1 MRRIDI
7 KKGILTQLLDIFGKQ
22 LIIKNNIQ
30 TRYTVHGRGAKTL
43 RLRVELNFKSEHF
56 LEKSSKKSFKNGPKY
71 FSFAK
76 DIYTLTT
83 FLQKVLKP
91 VFQNPTVRGMCPPL
105 ISASQKSPKIRTD
118 ERMNGRTDGTSGFD
132 QPTDVKSASRKKPE
146 MLKFSL
152 KCSEISSDRE
162 TIIQKTPRGFSF
174 LFRIFFELIF
184 FIGQSFRNRC
194 TKIWKFR

>member
-1 MRRIDI
+1 MHGRGAKTLRLC
-7 KKGILTQLLDIFGKQ
+7 KFTTNHNTQSARFFNFFLAKMEDFGQFWSLK
-22 LIIKNNIQ
+22 

-91 VFQNPTVRGMCPPL
+91 VFQNPTVERHVSTPHIRLAKVTKNPDE
-105 ISASQKSPKIRTD
+105 RTD
-118 ERMNGRTDGTSGFD
+118 ERTNERTDGTSGFD
-132 QPTDVKSASRKKPE
+132 
-146 MLKFSL
+146 
-152 KCSEISSDRE
+152 
-162 TIIQKTPRGFSF
+162 
-174 LFRIFFELIF
+174 
-184 FIGQSFRNRC
+184 
-194 TKIWKFR
+194 